1 MTLNNPNIIEASD
14 FDEALLLTLNEVDGA
29 PVAMIAIKLKA
40 HRQYAAAPIGLLI
53 PFPSEPIIYYAAHP
67 QDFSLMFEE
76 TVQLPAVAPA
86 AQVESPEVA
95 QAVLE
100 SAGEST
106 EGGSAAASAPA
117 SGEGSSGESVDPTP
131 AKTNGKAAK
140 KGMENASAEDAGNG

>member
-29 PVAMIAIKLKA
+29 PVVMIAMKLKP
-40 HRQYAAAPIGLLI
+40 HRQYADAPIGLLI

-86 AQVESPEVA
+86 STTESAAVA

-100 SAGEST
+100 SAEST
-106 EGGSAAASAPA
+106 EGGNAAASAPA

>member
-1 MTLNNPNIIEASD
+1 MTLNNPDIIEASD

-29 PVAMIAIKLKA
+29 PVVMIAMKLKP
-40 HRQYAAAPIGLLI
+40 HRQYADAPIGLLI

-86 AQVESPEVA
+86 STTESAAVA

-100 SAGEST
+100 SAEST
-106 EGGSAAASAPA
+106 ESESAVASVPA
-117 SGEGSSGESVDPTP
+117 SGEGSPGESVDPTP